1 MKKLLLA
8 GVSLAAIG
16 MINGAIAADATP
28 PVKANGCINGGD
40 PYKNYSCLDA
50 YLGTD
55 FASRFVNYYKLEWG
69 HEAPPADPKA
79 PPAAGPN
86 GPRLPKP
93 FRPIRSPNGPMAGR
107 PALA

>member
-16 MINGAIAADATP
+16 LVNGAHAADAYLPT
-28 PVKANGCINGGD
+28 KAANGCANGGD

-55 FASRFVNYYKLEWG
+55 FMSRFINYYRLEWG
-69 HEAPPADPKA
+69 HDAAPSDPKA
-79 PPAAGPN
+79 PPIKFQVNLHWSGTAARCN
-86 GPRLPKP
+86 
-93 FRPIRSPNGPMAGR
+93 MA
-107 PALA
+107 AVASTAC